1 MTGNGIGVEEAKRMS
16 EMLKMNTTLTSLNLG
31 GQEKRNKD
39 ENNTTKRS
47 NKQMIRKRDWR

>member
-47 NKQMIRKRDWR
+47 YKQINRERDW

>member
-31 GQEKRNKD
+31 GKE
-39 ENNTTKRS
+39 ENEQR
-47 NKQMIRKRDWR
+47 